1 MAVKMNLWSLT
12 LLPGEKYPIY
22 VRRDF
27 QITNAALGEELRSA
41 DGRSVIKVTH
51 NPIPAAALDSDSE
64 SDYDSEDDE
73 ELDSEE
79 EAALRAEYGLD
90 SDDDDEEEDAEAE
103 AKPKSKKAE
112 KIEVDGEDE
121 DSEEDE
127 NFEGGSGDEEDSED
141 DSEFDS
147 DLDDELEE
155 TSVLCSLT
163 AGKIEQASLNLTFVE
178 GEVIVFET
186 TGENAVHLMGNYI
199 DQFPDV
205 DSESDSDSEFSGE
218 DDYSDIYGSDDD
230 DIELDT
236 EEEEAIAKITEIP
249 EEKPAKKALPATE
262 VKPKK
267 AAAVVSESK
276 PAQKR
281 KADAIESPAPK
292 APAESTEG
300 LSKNQKKKLAKK
312 AKTEETV
319 EKPAPAAKKAETKA
333 PQKRT
338 LPSGL
343 IIEDVKV
350 GDGPVAKTGKRLG
363 MRYIGKLT
371 NGKQFDANTSGKPFS
386 FALGKGEVI
395 RGWDEG
401 LAGMAVGGER
411 RLTIPPQLA
420 YGSQKIPGIPKN
432 STLKFDVKL
441 VSIN

>member
-51 NPIPAAALDSDSE
+51 NPIPAGALDSDSDD

-90 SDDDDEEEDAEAE
+90 SDDEDEEADEEE
-103 AKPKSKKAE
+103 KPKSKKAE

-121 DSEEDE
+121 EDD
-127 NFEGGSGDEEDSED
+127 DEEDSED
-141 DSEFDS
+141 DDEDFE
-147 DLDDELEE
+147 DELEE
-155 TSVLCSLT
+155 TSVLASLT

-178 GEVIVFET
+178 GEVVIFET
-186 TGENAVHLMGNYI
+186 TGENAVHLLGNYI

-218 DDYSDIYGSDDD
+218 DDYSDIYGSDDE

-236 EEEEAIAKITEIP
+236 EEEEAVAKITEIP
-249 EEKPAKKALPATE
+249 SEKPAKKALPAS
-262 VKPKK
+262 KK
-267 AAAVVSESK
+267 AAAEPEAK

-292 APAESTEG
+292 AAAAAESTEG

-312 AKTEETV
+312 AKTEETAA
-319 EKPAPAAKKAETKA
+319 EKPAPVAAKKTENKA

-350 GDGPVAKTGKRLG
+350 GDGPVARTGKRLG

-371 NGKQFDANTSGKPFS
+371 NGKQFDANTAGKPFS
-386 FALGKGEVI
+386 FSLGKGEVI

>member
-12 LLPGEKYPIY
+12 LLPGERYPLF

-27 QITNAALGEELRSA
+27 QITNVALGEELVSK
-41 DGRSVIKVTH
+41 DGRSVVKVTH
-51 NPIPAAALDSDSE
+51 NPIPSSALE
-64 SDYDSEDDE
+64 S
-73 ELDSEE
+73 
-79 EAALRAEYGLD
+79 
-90 SDDDDEEEDAEAE
+90 
-103 AKPKSKKAE
+103 
-112 KIEVDGEDE
+112 
-121 DSEEDE
+121 
-127 NFEGGSGDEEDSED
+127 

-147 DLDDELEE
+147 DEYDSEFDDEELDDEEDDEEEDDEEEDDEEEEEKPKAAKKADGVKKGEVDAEMDEDEDSEDEDYSVDDSDLDGEIEE
-155 TSVLCSLT
+155 TNVITSLT
-163 AGKIEQASLNLTFVE
+163 AGRIEQATVNLTFVE
-178 GEVIVFET
+178 GDVVIFET
-186 TGENAVHLMGNYI
+186 TGENAVHLLGNYI
-199 DQFPDV
+199 DQFPGI
-205 DSESDSDSEFSGE
+205 SSDDESDSEFSGD

-230 DIELDT
+230 IELDT
-236 EEEEAIAKITEIP
+236 DEEEAVAKITEIP
-249 EEKPAKKALPATE
+249 VEKPAKKALPAAE
-262 VKPKK
+262 AKPKK
-267 AAAVVSESK
+267 AEAPAAESK

-281 KADAIESPAPK
+281 KADDIDSPAK
-292 APAESTEG
+292 AAPAAAADGEV

-312 AKTEETV
+312 AKVEGAAPAV
-319 EKPAPAAKKAETKA
+319 EKNEEKKPSK
-333 PQKRT
+333 KI

-371 NGKQFDANTSGKPFS
+371 TGKQFDANTSGKPFT
-386 FALGKGEVI
+386 FVLGKGEVI

-420 YGSQKIPGIPKN
+420 YGSQKLPGIPKN

>member
-12 LLPGEKYPIY
+12 LLPGERYPLF

-27 QITNAALGEELRSA
+27 QITNVALGEELVSK
-41 DGRSVIKVTH
+41 DGRSVVKVTH
-51 NPIPAAALDSDSE
+51 NPIPSSALE
-64 SDYDSEDDE
+64 S
-73 ELDSEE
+73 
-79 EAALRAEYGLD
+79 
-90 SDDDDEEEDAEAE
+90 
-103 AKPKSKKAE
+103 
-112 KIEVDGEDE
+112 
-121 DSEEDE
+121 
-127 NFEGGSGDEEDSED
+127 

-147 DLDDELEE
+147 DEYDSEFDDEELDDEEDDEEEDDEEEEEKPKAAKKADGVKKGEVDAEMDEDEDSEDEDYSVDDSDLDGEIEE
-155 TSVLCSLT
+155 TNVITSLT
-163 AGKIEQASLNLTFVE
+163 AGRIEQATVNLTFVE
-178 GEVIVFET
+178 GDVVIFET
-186 TGENAVHLMGNYI
+186 TGENAVHLLGNYI
-199 DQFPDV
+199 DQFPGI
-205 DSESDSDSEFSGE
+205 SSDDESDSEFSGD

-230 DIELDT
+230 IELDT
-236 EEEEAIAKITEIP
+236 DEEEAVAKITEIP
-249 EEKPAKKALPATE
+249 VEKPAKKALPAAE
-262 VKPKK
+262 AKPKK
-267 AAAVVSESK
+267 AEAPAAESK

-281 KADAIESPAPK
+281 KADDIDSPAK
-292 APAESTEG
+292 AAPAAAADGEV

-312 AKTEETV
+312 AKVEGAAPAV
-319 EKPAPAAKKAETKA
+319 EKKEEKKPSK
-333 PQKRT
+333 KI

-371 NGKQFDANTSGKPFS
+371 TGKQFDANTSGKPFT
-386 FALGKGEVI
+386 FVLGKGEVI

-420 YGSQKIPGIPKN
+420 YGSQKLPGIPKN

>member
-12 LLPGEKYPIY
+12 LLPGERYPLF

-27 QITNAALGEELRSA
+27 QITNVALGEELVSK
-41 DGRSVIKVTH
+41 DGRSVVKVTH
-51 NPIPAAALDSDSE
+51 NPIPSSALE
-64 SDYDSEDDE
+64 S
-73 ELDSEE
+73 
-79 EAALRAEYGLD
+79 
-90 SDDDDEEEDAEAE
+90 
-103 AKPKSKKAE
+103 
-112 KIEVDGEDE
+112 
-121 DSEEDE
+121 
-127 NFEGGSGDEEDSED
+127 

-147 DLDDELEE
+147 DEYDSEFDDEELDDEEDDEEEEEKPKAAKKADGVKKEEVDAEMDEDEVSEDEDYSVDGSDLDGEIEE
-155 TSVLCSLT
+155 TNVITSLT
-163 AGKIEQASLNLTFVE
+163 AGRIEQATVNLTFVE
-178 GEVIVFET
+178 GDVVIFET
-186 TGENAVHLMGNYI
+186 TGENAVHLLGNYI

-205 DSESDSDSEFSGE
+205 SSDDESDSEFSGD

-230 DIELDT
+230 IELDT
-236 EEEEAIAKITEIP
+236 DEEEAVAKITEIP
-249 EEKPAKKALPATE
+249 VEKPAKKALPAAE
-262 VKPKK
+262 AKPKK
-267 AAAVVSESK
+267 AEAPAAESK

-281 KADAIESPAPK
+281 KADDIDSPAK
-292 APAESTEG
+292 AAPAAAADGEV

-312 AKTEETV
+312 AKV
-319 EKPAPAAKKAETKA
+319 EGAAPAAEKKEEKK
-333 PQKRT
+333 PSKKT

-371 NGKQFDANTSGKPFS
+371 TGKQFDANTSGKPFT
-386 FALGKGEVI
+386 FVLGKGEVI

-420 YGSQKIPGIPKN
+420 YGSQKLPGIPKN

>member
-12 LLPGEKYPIY
+12 LLPGERYPIY

-41 DGRSVIKVTH
+41 DGRSVVKVSH
-51 NPIPAAALDSDSE
+51 NPIPAAALDSDYS
-64 SDYDSEDDE
+64 
-73 ELDSEE
+73 
-79 EAALRAEYGLD
+79 
-90 SDDDDEEEDAEAE
+90 
-103 AKPKSKKAE
+103 
-112 KIEVDGEDE
+112 
-121 DSEEDE
+121 
-127 NFEGGSGDEEDSED
+127 

-147 DLDDELEE
+147 DDDESLDSELEAELRAEFGDAMDEDEEEEDEEEEKEAPKPKKGKKAEAAAEAEEEEEDDEEEDSEDESDFSDEEIEE
-155 TSVLCSLT
+155 TSVLCALT

-178 GEVIVFET
+178 GEVVVFET
-186 TGENAVHLMGNYI
+186 TGENAVHLLGNYI

-205 DSESDSDSEFSGE
+205 DSDCDSCDDSDFEGE
-218 DDYSDIYGSDDD
+218 DDYSEIYGSDDD
-230 DIELDT
+230 LELDT
-236 EEEEAIAKITEIP
+236 EEEEAVAKITEIP
-249 EEKPAKKALPATE
+249 AEEPKKAKKALPAPTP
-262 VKPKK
+262 VADAK
-267 AAAVVSESK
+267 
-276 PAQKR
+276 KR
-281 KADAIESPAPK
+281 KADAIEESPAK
-292 APAESTEG
+292 AAESTEG
-300 LSKNQKKKLAKK
+300 LSKAQKKKLAKK
-312 AKTEETV
+312 AKTEEAAA
-319 EKPAPAAKKAETKA
+319 EKPAAPVAEKKEKPAAKA
-333 PQKRT
+333 PQKKT

-350 GDGPVAKTGKRLG
+350 GEGPVAKTGKRLG

-371 NGKQFDANTSGKPFS
+371 TGKQFDANTSGKPFT
-386 FALGKGEVI
+386 FVLGKGEVI

>member
-12 LLPGEKYPIY
+12 LLPGEKYPLF

-27 QITNAALGEELRSA
+27 QITNVALGEELVSK

-51 NPIPAAALDSDSE
+51 NPIPSSALE
-64 SDYDSEDDE
+64 S
-73 ELDSEE
+73 
-79 EAALRAEYGLD
+79 
-90 SDDDDEEEDAEAE
+90 
-103 AKPKSKKAE
+103 
-112 KIEVDGEDE
+112 
-121 DSEEDE
+121 
-127 NFEGGSGDEEDSED
+127 

-147 DLDDELEE
+147 DEYDSEFDDEELDDEDDDGEEDAEEEEEKPKAAKKANGVKKAEVDEEMDEDEEDDDEDEDYSVTDSYLDGEIEE
-155 TSVLCSLT
+155 TNVITSLT
-163 AGKIEQASLNLTFVE
+163 AGRIEQATVNLTFVE
-178 GEVIVFET
+178 GDVVMFET
-186 TGENAVHLMGNYI
+186 SGENAVHLLGNYI
-199 DQFPDV
+199 DQFPDISS
-205 DSESDSDSEFSGE
+205 DEEDSDSEFDGE

-230 DIELDT
+230 IELDT
-236 EEEEAIAKITEIP
+236 EEEEAVAKITEIP
-249 EEKPAKKALPATE
+249 VAKPAKKALPAAE
-262 VKPKK
+262 AKPKK
-267 AAAVVSESK
+267 AEVAAEAK

-281 KADAIESPAPK
+281 KADDIDSPAK
-292 APAESTEG
+292 AAPAAAADTEG

-312 AKTEETV
+312 AKTEAEAAA
-319 EKPAPAAKKAETKA
+319 PAAPAAKKEDKK
-333 PQKRT
+333 PSKKT

-350 GDGPVAKTGKRLG
+350 GDGPAAKTGKRLG

-371 NGKQFDANTSGKPFS
+371 TGKQFDANTSGKPFT
-386 FALGKGEVI
+386 FVLGKGEVI

-420 YGSQKIPGIPKN
+420 YGSQKLPGIPKN